1 MAQVSEREE
10 GKSKRLDMDGL
21 RTSVRAS
28 LPEIEQISD
37 PELREKVV
45 EVHALALSETELTRI
60 EDIPEIDYNTYQLP
74 GGTIRDPLRNW
85 TQAHHYRGVAQ
96 MALAIADA
104 MEEVLGPLGIN
115 RDIVLAAGL
124 CHDVGKAFEFSPA
137 NTARWRANPTAA
149 GNPAIRHPVY
159 GVHLALMVGLPEVVV
174 HSIGAHSLHG
184 EGALI
189 ESSLEGACVRY
200 ADHTFWKVLER
211 VPRSD

>member
-1 MAQVSEREE
+1 MAADRQEEKTKQV
-10 GKSKRLDMDGL
+10 DMDAL
-21 RTSVRAS
+21 RAGVRES
-28 LPEIEQISD
+28 LPEIELISD

-45 EVHALALSETELTRI
+45 EVHALALSETELARI
-60 EDIPEIDYNTYQLP
+60 DDIPEIDYDTYQLP
-74 GGTIRDPLRNW
+74 GGTIRDPLRGRW

-104 MEEVLGPLGIN
+104 MEEVLGDLGIN

-149 GNPAIRHPVY
+149 GNPAIRHPIY
-159 GVHLALMVGLPEVVV
+159 GVHLGLMVGLPEAVV
-174 HSIGAHSLHG
+174 HSIGAHSLNG

-211 VPRSD
+211 VPRTD